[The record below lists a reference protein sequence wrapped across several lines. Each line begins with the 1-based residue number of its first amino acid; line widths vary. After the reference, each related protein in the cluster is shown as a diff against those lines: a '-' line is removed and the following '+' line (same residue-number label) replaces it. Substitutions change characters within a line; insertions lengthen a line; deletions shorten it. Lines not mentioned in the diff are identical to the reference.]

1 MKDFFTKLAT
11 IVIIP
16 NLCYAAILYTLVFIA
31 LKREGRVASFKE
43 YAQDM
48 PFTSWIWKIKLRMK

>member
-1 MKDFFTKLAT
+1 MGNLLTVALA
-11 IVIIP
+11 
-16 NLCYAAILYTLVFIA
+16 NLIYAAILYTLIFIA

-48 PFTSWIWKIKLRMK
+48 PFTSWIWKFDKGEDE

>member
-1 MKDFFTKLAT
+1 MGNLLTVALA
-11 IVIIP
+11 
-16 NLCYAAILYTLVFIA
+16 NLIYAAILYTLVFIA

-48 PFTSWIWKIKLRMK
+48 SFTSWIWKFDKGEDE